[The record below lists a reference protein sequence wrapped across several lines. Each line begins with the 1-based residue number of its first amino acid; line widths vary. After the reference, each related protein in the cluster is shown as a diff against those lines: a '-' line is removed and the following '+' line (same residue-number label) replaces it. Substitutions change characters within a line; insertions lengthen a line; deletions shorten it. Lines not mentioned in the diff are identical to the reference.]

1 MLIFFKINIFILP
14 DKIMCNVDK
23 KYIFFFLDYTVLT
36 KYKVDNLFS
45 TFVIIF
51 ERDFNQ
57 IAQIE

>member
-1 MLIFFKINIFILP
+1 MNIFILP

-36 KYKVDNLFS
+36 KYQVDNLFS